1 MLDDLML
8 LPEWREVCQRYRY
21 DITRFAV
28 EALDMTIQ
36 AGQAVTW
43 QQELLFKSIVVP
55 GSRTSVA
62 SGHGC
67 FGIDTPIMLSTGK
80 VKKVQDIQVGD
91 KLMGDDG
98 SSVRNVLE
106 LKRGQENL
114 YRFNYSDGSSH
125 VFNESHILCL
135 VATNSK
141 GRRKTGDKI
150 TVTVREW
157 LEWGEDKKRCHAV
170 YRNKVE
176 RYEIGH
182 TSLPIDPYILGTWL
196 GDGHS
201 NGPTITSMDSE
212 IIKSW
217 RDYAPLIGCKFTKH
231 KFNEDGKAQNYGIA
245 KLSASN
251 KHINHFYHALKKLN
265 LIKNKHIPDC
275 YLYADIDSRREL
287 LAGLI
292 DTDGS
297 LDGCG
302 YDFAQ
307 KDENLSYQVYRL
319 ARSIGCHAT
328 IKKVKKKCGNNG
340 VVGDY
345 FRVTIGRNI
354 DAIPVR
360 VERKKRPNRPHQRR
374 NLNFGIKSVEPLG
387 LGDYYG
393 FVLDGNSQF
402 LGGDFTVLHNTGKS
416 RSAGII
422 ALWHLLFYPE
432 SVMLFTAPQI
442 GQLRTVVWKE
452 INICLQ
458 RLRNNKALG
467 WLADYVVV
475 LAEKIY
481 IKGFKDTWF
490 VFAKTAPKHQP
501 TNIAG
506 QHGDHYMVWA
516 DEACGIDDAVMEV
529 AIGALTHENNRA
541 VLTSQ
546 PAKNTGFFYDTHHKL
561 SHHNG
566 GKWTALEFNGEM
578 SPIVSKE
585 KLIEALYQ
593 YGSRNS
599 PGYLIRIRGKFPEL
613 KGEYLLTR
621 TDYDNMKA
629 HPCVIE
635 EGDKWG
641 IIVTVDVG
649 GDVGRDSSVIS
660 VMQVVDKMVKSRIER
675 HVHLLDIPLFSN
687 RANINTLKAKIND
700 VMSDYPGA
708 TLVIDPLGA
717 GMGLTQSLKAD
728 GVYFDEVH
736 WGSPCFNNTLK
747 RYYMNKRSHAYVSMA
762 KAVEKGYFSVSDKVK
777 KMYQVMTNLEE
788 QMTRLPYYFDEK
800 ARWCMM
806 SKKDMLKK
814 GIKSPDIADTIA
826 FGFMENISYAPAESY
841 EDLNI
846 GSTESDELDLL
857 KQAAD
862 ELLGD

>member
-8 LPEWREVCQRYRY
+8 LPEWQEVCQRYRY

-67 FGIDTPIMLSTGK
+67 FGIDTPIMLSSGK
-80 VKKVQDIQVGD
+80 VKKVQNIQVGD

-98 SSVRNVLE
+98 RSVREVLDIVSGMQE
-106 LKRGQENL
+106 LFEFRRSNGTKITYNA
-114 YRFNYSDGSSH
+114 
-125 VFNESHILCL
+125 SHILCL
-135 VATNSK
+135 FDIRTKQTLNL
-141 GRRKTGDKI
+141 
-150 TVTVREW
+150 TVY
-157 LEWGEDKKRCHAV
+157 D
-170 YRNKVE
+170 
-176 RYEIGH
+176 
-182 TSLPIDPYILGTWL
+182 YILSPDKYFLHEYVL
-196 GDGHS
+196 GK
-201 NGPTITSMDSE
+201 SE
-212 IIKSW
+212 NS
-217 RDYAPLIGCKFTKH
+217 L
-231 KFNEDGKAQNYGIA
+231 
-245 KLSASN
+245 
-251 KHINHFYHALKKLN
+251 LN
-265 LIKNKHIPDC
+265 FQI
-275 YLYADIDSRREL
+275 S
-287 LAGLI
+287 
-292 DTDGS
+292 DTDYHIAYIEEVAFLG
-297 LDGCG
+297 
-302 YDFAQ
+302 
-307 KDENLSYQVYRL
+307 E
-319 ARSIGCHAT
+319 
-328 IKKVKKKCGNNG
+328 GN
-340 VVGDY
+340 
-345 FRVTIGRNI
+345 
-354 DAIPVR
+354 
-360 VERKKRPNRPHQRR
+360 
-374 NLNFGIKSVEPLG
+374 
-387 LGDYYG
+387 YYG

-578 SPIVSKE
+578 SPIVSKD

-621 TDYDNMKA
+621 TDYENMKQQ
-629 HPCVIE
+629 PCVIE

-660 VMQVVDKMVKSRIER
+660 VMQVVDKMIKGRIER

-777 KMYQVMTNLEE
+777 KMYQVITNLEE

-826 FGFMENISYAPAESY
+826 FGFMENISYAPVESY
-841 EDLNI
+841 EDLSL

>member
-8 LPEWREVCQRYRY
+8 LPEWQEVCQRYRY

-98 SSVRNVLE
+98 NSVRNVLE

-176 RYEIGH
+176 SYERGH

-196 GDGHS
+196 GDGQS

-231 KFNEDGKAQNYGIA
+231 KFNEDSKAQNYGIA

-251 KHINHFYHALKKLN
+251 KHINHFYHALKELN

-302 YDFAQ
+302 YDFTQ

-328 IKKVKKKCGNNG
+328 IRKVKKKCGNNG

-621 TDYDNMKA
+621 TDYDNMKQQ
-629 HPCVIE
+629 PCVIE

-717 GMGLTQSLKAD
+717 GMGLTQSVKAD

-777 KMYQVMTNLEE
+777 KMYQLMTNLEE

-826 FGFMENISYAPAESY
+826 FGFMENISYAPVESY
-841 EDLNI
+841 EDLSL

>member
-8 LPEWREVCQRYRY
+8 LPEWQEVCQRYRY

-62 SGHGC
+62 SGHG
-67 FGIDTPIMLSTGK
+67 
-80 VKKVQDIQVGD
+80 
-91 KLMGDDG
+91 
-98 SSVRNVLE
+98 
-106 LKRGQENL
+106 
-114 YRFNYSDGSSH
+114 
-125 VFNESHILCL
+125 
-135 VATNSK
+135 
-141 GRRKTGDKI
+141 
-150 TVTVREW
+150 
-157 LEWGEDKKRCHAV
+157 
-170 YRNKVE
+170 
-176 RYEIGH
+176 
-182 TSLPIDPYILGTWL
+182 
-196 GDGHS
+196 
-201 NGPTITSMDSE
+201 
-212 IIKSW
+212 
-217 RDYAPLIGCKFTKH
+217 
-231 KFNEDGKAQNYGIA
+231 
-245 KLSASN
+245 
-251 KHINHFYHALKKLN
+251 
-265 LIKNKHIPDC
+265 
-275 YLYADIDSRREL
+275 
-287 LAGLI
+287 
-292 DTDGS
+292 
-297 LDGCG
+297 
-302 YDFAQ
+302 
-307 KDENLSYQVYRL
+307 
-319 ARSIGCHAT
+319 
-328 IKKVKKKCGNNG
+328 
-340 VVGDY
+340 
-345 FRVTIGRNI
+345 
-354 DAIPVR
+354 
-360 VERKKRPNRPHQRR
+360 
-374 NLNFGIKSVEPLG
+374 
-387 LGDYYG
+387 
-393 FVLDGNSQF
+393 
-402 LGGDFTVLHNTGKS
+402 TGKS

-578 SPIVSKE
+578 SPIVSKD

-621 TDYDNMKA
+621 TDYDNMKQQ
-629 HPCVIE
+629 PCVIE

-717 GMGLTQSLKAD
+717 GMGLTQSVKAD

-826 FGFMENISYAPAESY
+826 FGFMENISYAPVESY
-841 EDLNI
+841 EDLSI

-862 ELLGD
+862 ELLGE

>member
-8 LPEWREVCQRYRY
+8 LPEWQEVCQRYRY

-98 SSVRNVLE
+98 NSVRNVLE

-170 YRNKVE
+170 YRSKVE
-176 RYEIGH
+176 SYERGH
-182 TSLPIDPYILGTWL
+182 TSLPINPYILGTWL
-196 GDGHS
+196 GDGQS

-231 KFNEDGKAQNYGIA
+231 KFNENSKAQNYGIA

-251 KHINHFYHALKKLN
+251 KHINHFYHALKELN

-302 YDFAQ
+302 YDFTQ

-621 TDYDNMKA
+621 TDYENMKQQ
-629 HPCVIE
+629 PCVIE

-747 RYYMNKRSHAYVSMA
+747 RYYMNKRSHAYVAMA

-806 SKKDMLKK
+806 TKKDMLKK

-826 FGFMENISYAPAESY
+826 FGFMENISYAPVESY
-841 EDLNI
+841 EDLSL